1 MLMPQS
7 IDHQSRSTPISPL
20 EAKIEAKKE
29 RVKDHD
35 LLVINLPRLSTSTLS
50 KLASHFNNP
59 SFPFLEEQ
67 RVSGKTNE
75 ASTTKAAVLQEPNGE
90 KSYALARLGPGKVQV
105 GDIEIFPNQ
114 QDFLRA
120 PQHLAVLAPPTTFD
134 KGLTYLALGLSFI
147 DGTRGEIPNDGRDTF
162 LKTVEQI
169 KSEGKLSWITP
180 TIKTYAEWAKAD
192 VSTIRETN
200 CYGLV
205 FVALRESNLLSQ
217 KDFIRA
223 ANLAQERA
231 VEVNGGSDDAK
242 KNAKMFQKFL
252 LASICR
258 EQHRVDL
265 STAALAKAPIQAG
278 DVLYFTDDGE
288 MPKHAAI
295 VTDCNDRNN
304 FKALQVG
311 GINIENREFVA
322 AAPVNEVSLNTY
334 VQLHDQSLADK
345 GETPTY
351 GGTLVICKV
360 FSDDKTPKIEL

>member
-120 PQHLAVLAPPTTFD
+120 PQHLADLAPPTTFD

-147 DGTRGEIPNDGRDTF
+147 EGTRGEIPNDGRDTF

-169 KSEGKLSWITP
+169 KSEGKLSWGAP
-180 TIKTYAEWAKAD
+180 TINTYAEWAKAD
-192 VSTIRETN
+192 VSTIKETN
-200 CYGLV
+200 CFGLV

-217 KDFIRA
+217 KDFVSAFI
-223 ANLAQERA
+223 LAKERTE
-231 VEVNGGSDDAK
+231 EVNDDLHDAE
-242 KNAKMFQKFL
+242 KNAEMFQKFL

-278 DVLYFTDDGE
+278 DVLYITDDNE
-288 MPKHAAI
+288 VPNHAVI

-311 GINIENREFVA
+311 GVNVVNKNLFHA
-322 AAPVNEVSLNTY
+322 STLNEVNLNTY
-334 VQLHDQSLADK
+334 VRLHDESLANK
-345 GETPTY
+345 GRSATF

-360 FSDDKTPKIEL
+360 FSDDKAPKIEL

>member
-120 PQHLAVLAPPTTFD
+120 PQHLADLAPPTTFD

-147 DGTRGEIPNDGRDTF
+147 EGTRGEIPNDGRDTF

-169 KSEGKLSWITP
+169 KSEGKLSWGAP
-180 TIKTYAEWAKAD
+180 TINTYAEWAKAD
-192 VSTIRETN
+192 VSTIKETN
-200 CYGLV
+200 CFGLV

-278 DVLYFTDDGE
+278 DVLYITDDNE
-288 MPKHAAI
+288 VPNHAVI

-311 GINIENREFVA
+311 GVNVVNKNLFHARTL
-322 AAPVNEVSLNTY
+322 NEVNLNTY
-334 VQLHDQSLADK
+334 VRLHDESLANK
-345 GETPTY
+345 GRSATF